1 MPTGYQPSE
10 PSVLHSGLNDVG
22 RFGPSGPTGGNGLP
36 PPMPNPLAS
45 YGSGCGSGFKEENGL
60 WPGEGRSSAMGRPAS
75 PPPPARVSSVDLGLK
90 SDDGLWF
97 GDRQGRPPSPPPL
110 NLKSLGLLGTGGGD
124 FSSQRS
130 DAAGAAY
137 AGDRLGNAR
146 SSFAG
151 DCSRPSRPHASF
163 APGPPERINSFR
175 TDVDGS
181 PSNLTCERLAAHDRH
196 GSFGSE
202 MSSAS
207 ASRRPYPPI
216 PGLPGPVNKSSL
228 EYDNVPPASES
239 GGMPLGVTCAPFKA
253 NPSSGAPPRNE
264 RPCDQWS
271 EGTVVEVYSSSAGRW
286 FPAEVGKVEP
296 QGAGEDVLTVAFY
309 MDDEM
314 KQKSIYRTDSQLAPL
329 GSNIFSELPPGFET
343 RPSQSKPGQLVYL
356 DATTGTKY
364 ASLQLAWRLHFQ
376 RLKQAAPAAGCETV
390 ACMGS
395 ASSRAQVQDAIASSP
410 SPMRALKLSELG
422 QQQAAD
428 DSFGKVSLPAFG
440 DQMGSQQAY
449 LGYIGAPGKA
459 PRPEELIPPT
469 AEAYQ
474 AVNASAPKRPIK
486 TREINPS
493 LAAWHDDA
501 FSEWRR

>member
-10 PSVLHSGLNDVG
+10 PSALNSGLHDQG
-22 RFGPSGPTGGNGLP
+22 RFGPSALAAQTSPLK
-36 PPMPNPLAS
+36 MPNPMSS
-45 YGSGCGSGFKEENGL
+45 YGSGCGGGFKEENGL
-60 WPGEGRSSAMGRPAS
+60 WPGEGRSNAARSAS
-75 PPPPARVSSVDLGLK
+75 PPPPARVSSIDLGLK

-97 GDRQGRPPSPPPL
+97 GDRRPASPPPM
-110 NLKSLGLLGTGGGD
+110 NLKSLGLLGAEGGA

-130 DAAGAAY
+130 DGA
-137 AGDRLGNAR
+137 GNAR
-146 SSFAG
+146 SSFD
-151 DCSRPSRPHASF
+151 DCSRPPRPHASF

-175 TDVDGS
+175 TDVDNS
-181 PSNLTCERLAAHDRH
+181 PSHLTCDRLAAHDRH

-216 PGLPGPVNKSSL
+216 PGLPGGLVNKSSL

-239 GGMPLGVTCAPFKA
+239 GSMPLGVTCAPFKA
-253 NPSSGAPPRNE
+253 KSSAPVRQE
-264 RPCDQWS
+264 RPCDQWN
-271 EGTVVEVYSSSAGRW
+271 EGSVVEVYSSSAGRW

-296 QGAGEDVLTVAFY
+296 QGAGEDVLTVSFY

-329 GSNIFSELPPGFET
+329 GTNTFSDLPPGFET

-364 ASLQLAWRLHFQ
+364 ASLELAWRLHFQ
-376 RLKQAAPAAGCETV
+376 RLKQAPGVGCETV
-390 ACMGS
+390 ACVGS
-395 ASSRAQVQDAIASSP
+395 AASRGKAPPQSDEMASLP
-410 SPMRALKLSELG
+410 SPMRAMKISELG
-422 QQQAAD
+422 QQQTAD
-428 DSFGKVSLPAFG
+428 DGSGKVSLPAFG

-449 LGYIGAPGKA
+449 LGYIGAHGRA
-459 PRPEELIPPT
+459 PRDEELVAPT
-469 AEAYQ
+469 SEAYQ

-486 TREINPS
+486 TREVNPA